1 MSVKHPYIKW
11 ADRKDAVFMKIDVQD
26 SQNTEVIISKQ
37 SVKYSG
43 TNKKGYVV
51 VEKKISEKEKE
62 FFFKLIH
69 IYHYTV

>member
-51 VEKKISEKEKE
+51 EKKNCVREKE
-62 FFFKLIH
+62 FFFKNLST
-69 IYHYTV
+69 YHYTV